1 MDESLLEYCASQPG
15 LLVVPIDVLSADGL
29 APEAAEAYAA
39 RGLLDRG
46 ECERIDAMIRKY
58 WERAGKLG
66 RASRQWFPPRV
77 QHLCLVTDGVRTRPY
92 FQPFHASSWL
102 LYREDVAEATSSLEF
117 SIFLLFQAE
126 RQVLQ
131 QQVGAS
137 LLTNLPYLLIL
148 DKDQLADFVDGC
160 RKSARPD
167 AGGYRALADALPE
180 LRTLHHEAF
189 RRPAVAVPGAQRL
202 ANGLIADADQQQVL
216 ERLQRDWMQAIEAVV
231 AAHRDTVRRPTARP
245 GRAVLDWLDDEAP
258 HLVVTG
264 EGGEVLW
271 NGPGTGSAA
280 LESLVPGLTAE
291 AEDSILAD
299 LAVIDRRSREFLG
312 TLADPDA
319 LARPA
324 SWMTAGGLSY
334 IHGDTLRIAYS
345 LTDDPE
351 RLRHASPPYERW
363 MLAARTVHE
372 WGHQAAESG
381 WVRVDPERIEERAA
395 RERALVAV
403 LDELVAELPARLRP
417 SLVAALGRSDDVDR
431 SPGETMLAGLLR
443 RIDDYMANLLARHY
457 LTRDEMDTYVRNNV
471 GSRLL
476 EYAPDQALTHL
487 LRVAYEYQYLSL
499 STIRDPERWFMDSTW
514 FDSLFADP
522 GVCSRARFLR
532 LADRIAALCDTYTI
546 DADRIKVPGGSG

>member
-46 ECERIDAMIRKY
+46 ECERIDSMIRKY

-102 LYREDVAEATSSLEF
+102 LYREDVAPDTSSLEF

-131 QQVGAS
+131 QQIGAS

-148 DKDQLADFVDGC
+148 DDDQLADFIDGC
-160 RKSARPD
+160 RRSTRPD
-167 AGGYRALADALPE
+167 ADGYRALADALPE
-180 LRTLHHEAF
+180 LRTMHHEAF
-189 RRPAVAVPGAQRL
+189 RRPSVAVSGAQRL
-202 ANGLIADADQQQVL
+202 ANGLIADADQRQVL

-231 AAHRDTVRRPTARP
+231 AAHRDTVRRSTARP

-280 LESLVPGLTAE
+280 LESLVAGLTAE

-299 LAVIDRRSREFLG
+299 LAVIDRRSRAFLDS
-312 TLADPDA
+312 LADPA
-319 LARPA
+319 GLARPA

-334 IHGDTLRIAYS
+334 IHGDTVRIAYS

-403 LDELVAELPARLRP
+403 LDELVTELPARLRP

-431 SPGETMLAGLLR
+431 SPGEMMLAGLLR

-457 LTRDEMDTYVRNNV
+457 LTADEMDTYVRNNV

-476 EYAPDQALTHL
+476 DYAPEQALTHL
-487 LRVAYEYQYLSL
+487 LRVAYEFQYLSL

-532 LADRIAALCDTYTI
+532 LADRIAALCDTYSI

>member
-46 ECERIDAMIRKY
+46 ECEHIDSMIRKY

-148 DKDQLADFVDGC
+148 DDDQLADFIDGC
-160 RKSARPD
+160 RRSTRPD
-167 AGGYRALADALPE
+167 ADGYRALADALPE
-180 LRTLHHEAF
+180 LRTMHHEAF
-189 RRPAVAVPGAQRL
+189 RRPSVAVPGAQRL
-202 ANGLIADADQQQVL
+202 ANGLIADADQRQVL

-231 AAHRDTVRRPTARP
+231 AAHRDTVRRPSARA

-280 LESLVPGLTAE
+280 LESLVAGLTAE
-291 AEDSILAD
+291 AEDSVLAD
-299 LAVIDRRSREFLG
+299 LAVIDRRSRAFLDS
-312 TLADPDA
+312 LADPA
-319 LARPA
+319 GLARPA

-403 LDELVAELPARLRP
+403 LDELVTELPARLRP

-431 SPGETMLAGLLR
+431 SPGEMMLAGLLR

-457 LTRDEMDTYVRNNV
+457 LTADEMDTYVRNNV

-476 EYAPDQALTHL
+476 EYGPEQALTHL
-487 LRVAYEYQYLSL
+487 LRVAYEFQYLSL

-532 LADRIAALCDTYTI
+532 LADRIAALCDTYSI